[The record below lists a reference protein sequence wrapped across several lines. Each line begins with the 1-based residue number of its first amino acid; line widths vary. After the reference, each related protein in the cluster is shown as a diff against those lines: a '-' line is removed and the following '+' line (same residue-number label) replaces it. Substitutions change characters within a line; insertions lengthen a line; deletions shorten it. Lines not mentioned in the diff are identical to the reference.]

1 MIPNLIKNIFG
12 TRNSRVLKEYQILVD
27 KTNSLESKY
36 QRFTEPD
43 FIKETELLRAKFKES
58 NDLLTIL
65 PEAFAVT
72 REASVRTLGLRHF
85 DEQLL
90 GGIALHHGKIAEMKT
105 GEGKTLVSTLPAYLN
120 SLTLEPIYIVTVND
134 YLAQRDAEW
143 MGQIF
148 KFLGLSVGT
157 ITSFLTPEER
167 KKYL

>member
-90 GGIALHHGKIAEMKT
+90 GGIALHHCKIAEMIT
-105 GEGKTLVSTLPAYLN
+105 GEG
-120 SLTLEPIYIVTVND
+120 
-134 YLAQRDAEW
+134 
-143 MGQIF
+143 
-148 KFLGLSVGT
+148 
-157 ITSFLTPEER
+157 
-167 KKYL
+167 